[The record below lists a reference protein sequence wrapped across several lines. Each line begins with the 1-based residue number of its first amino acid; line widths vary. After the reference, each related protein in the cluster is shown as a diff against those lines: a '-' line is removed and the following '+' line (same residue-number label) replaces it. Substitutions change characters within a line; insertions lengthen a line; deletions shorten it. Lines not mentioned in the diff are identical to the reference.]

1 MADGV
6 NHALEQSPEAVLN
19 PATPPSD
26 GSSPFGNVPDHLLGE
41 VFQYLDSKDHCK
53 AVMKTCQRFTEP
65 ARNVCWKQSEM
76 RNYMALLS
84 MNGRPDFGY
93 ARMIRSQELLFGPG
107 GPDPSAMRMPLPLLE
122 HLSIRHDQLHVQV
135 NPVVVSGFI
144 TPRLKSLEVRHGR
157 TDNFIPALAQ
167 AQQLTQLLIHE
178 GVEVVG
184 GDPQAFGDLVRS
196 TPALTHVS
204 TGSLSSGQV
213 FIALARCPFM
223 EQLSMYS
230 YTDVDIY
237 DTLQALEAPQ
247 AFSNLKSLYITMQ
260 ASAAA
265 ILLPLLRRLET
276 LTIHINSVLTGGED
290 HGQIIPEIFN
300 ALQDKSLV
308 RLNISFAMEVQTNV
322 TAEMFDPLR
331 ASTSLKRLL
340 ITHNFLGMENISID
354 HVLPVSSPI
363 ESLVIWYFGHDL
375 DVEAFTQIGSRY
387 PRLRGL
393 DLLGEFDLDQ
403 LPRNNDNNNNNDEP
417 SWPALQNLSLTQT
430 SQQLIEETADAQ
442 VRSWVHKLIAIA
454 PNLSFFVSVEDF
466 LHPSV
471 RMQFLT
477 RPDGGVHCFWSHRW
491 SINRF

>member
-1 MADGV
+1 MTDGV
-6 NHALEQSPEAVLN
+6 NHALEQSPEPVLN

-41 VFQYLDSKDHCK
+41 VFQYLDFKDDCK
-53 AVMKTCQRFTEP
+53 AVMKTCQRFTAP
-65 ARNVCWKQSEM
+65 ARNVCWKQSQM
-76 RNYMALLS
+76 RNYMALLN

-93 ARMIRSQELLFGPG
+93 ARMIRSQELVFGPG

-196 TPALTHVS
+196 TPSLTHVS
-204 TGSLSSGQV
+204 TGSLSSGEV
-213 FIALARCPFM
+213 FIELARLPIM

-230 YTDVDIY
+230 HTDVDID
-237 DTLQALEAPQ
+237 DTIQALEVPQ

-265 ILLPLLRRLET
+265 ILLPLLRRLEAV
-276 LTIHINSVLTGGED
+276 TIHINSVLTGGED

-300 ALQDKSLV
+300 ALQGKSLV
-308 RLNISFAMEVQTNV
+308 SLNVSFAMEVQTNV
-322 TAEMFDPLR
+322 TAEMFNPLR

-340 ITHNFLGMENISID
+340 ITHNFLGMENISLD

-375 DVEAFTQIGSRY
+375 DVEALAQIGSRY
-387 PRLRGL
+387 PRLREL

-403 LPRNNDNNNNNDEP
+403 LPLNNDNSNGP
-417 SWPALQNLSLTQT
+417 LFPALQNLSLTQT
-430 SQQLIEETADAQ
+430 SQILIEETADAQ
-442 VRSWVHKLIAIA
+442 VRSWVDKLFAIA
-454 PNLSFFVSVEDF
+454 PNLQFFESVEGSLHHSVKMRF
-466 LHPSV
+466 L
-471 RMQFLT
+471 RQTNDMT
-477 RPDGGVHCFWSHRW
+477 NCFWSHRW
-491 SINRF
+491 SIDQS

>member
-1 MADGV
+1 
-6 NHALEQSPEAVLN
+6 
-19 PATPPSD
+19 
-26 GSSPFGNVPDHLLGE
+26 
-41 VFQYLDSKDHCK
+41 
-53 AVMKTCQRFTEP
+53 MKTCQRFTAP
-65 ARNVCWKQSEM
+65 ARDVCWKQSQM
-76 RNYMALLS
+76 RNYMALLN

-93 ARMIRSQELLFGPG
+93 ARMIRSQELVFGPG

-184 GDPQAFGDLVRS
+184 GDPQAFGDLVRLMPS
-196 TPALTHVS
+196 LTHVS
-204 TGSLSSGQV
+204 TGSLSSGRV

-230 YTDVDIY
+230 YTDVDIH

-247 AFSNLKSLYITMQ
+247 AFSHLKSLYITMQ

-265 ILLPLLRRLET
+265 ILLPLLSRLEA

-322 TAEMFDPLR
+322 TAEIL
-331 ASTSLKRLL
+331 
-340 ITHNFLGMENISID
+340 D

-375 DVEAFTQIGSRY
+375 DVEALTHVGSRY
-387 PRLRGL
+387 PRLREL

-403 LPRNNDNNNNNDEP
+403 LPLNNDNSNGP
-417 SWPALQNLSLTQT
+417 LFPALQNLSLTQT
-430 SQQLIEETADAQ
+430 SQILIEETADAQ
-442 VRSWVHKLIAIA
+442 VRSWVDKLFAIA
-454 PNLSFFVSVEDF
+454 PNLQFFESVEGS

-471 RMQFLT
+471 KMRFLRQT
-477 RPDGGVHCFWSHRW
+477 NGMTNCFWSHRW
-491 SINRF
+491 SIDQS

>member
-1 MADGV
+1 MTDEVNDG
-6 NHALEQSPEAVLN
+6 LEQSPEPVLN

-26 GSSPFGNVPDHLLGE
+26 GSSPFGNVPDHLF
-41 VFQYLDSKDHCK
+41 FQYLDSKDHCK
-53 AVMKTCQRFTEP
+53 AVMKTCQRFTAP

-76 RNYMALLS
+76 RNYMALLN

-93 ARMIRSQELLFGPG
+93 ARMIRSQELVFGPG
-107 GPDPSAMRMPLPLLE
+107 GPDPSAMRMPLPLLKY
-122 HLSIRHDQLHVQV
+122 LSIRHDQLHVQV

-196 TPALTHVS
+196 TPSLTHVS

-265 ILLPLLRRLET
+265 ILLPLLRRLKA
-276 LTIHINSVLTGGED
+276 LTIHINSVLTGGEE
-290 HGQIIPEIFN
+290 HQQIIPEIFN

-308 RLNISFAMEVQTNV
+308 NLNISFDHEVQMNV
-322 TAEMFDPLR
+322 TASIFDPLR

-340 ITHNFLGMENISID
+340 ITHNFMRMENISLD

-363 ESLVIWYFGHDL
+363 ESLVI
-375 DVEAFTQIGSRY
+375 
-387 PRLRGL
+387 
-393 DLLGEFDLDQ
+393 
-403 LPRNNDNNNNNDEP
+403 
-417 SWPALQNLSLTQT
+417 
-430 SQQLIEETADAQ
+430 
-442 VRSWVHKLIAIA
+442 
-454 PNLSFFVSVEDF
+454 
-466 LHPSV
+466 
-471 RMQFLT
+471 
-477 RPDGGVHCFWSHRW
+477 
-491 SINRF
+491 

>member
-1 MADGV
+1 MTDGV
-6 NHALEQSPEAVLN
+6 NHALEQSPEPVLT

-26 GSSPFGNVPDHLLGE
+26 GFSPFGNVPDHLLGE
-41 VFQYLDSKDHCK
+41 VFKYLDSKDHCK
-53 AVMKTCQRFTEP
+53 AVMKTCQRFTAP
-65 ARNVCWKQSEM
+65 ARNVCWKRSEM
-76 RNYMALLS
+76 RNYMALLN

-93 ARMIRSQELLFGPG
+93 ARMIRSQELVFGPG

-135 NPVVVSGFI
+135 NPVVLSGFI

-196 TPALTHVS
+196 MPSLTHLS
-204 TGSLSSGQV
+204 TRSLSSGQV

-230 YTDVDIY
+230 YTDVDIH
-237 DTLQALEAPQ
+237 DTLQALEAPK
-247 AFSNLKSLYITMQ
+247 AFGHLKSLYITMQ

-308 RLNISFAMEVQTNV
+308 SLNISFATEVQTNV

-340 ITHNFLGMENISID
+340 ITHNFLGLENISLD

-375 DVEAFTQIGSRY
+375 DVEALTQIGSRY
-387 PRLRGL
+387 PRLREL
-393 DLLGEFDLDQ
+393 DLLG
-403 LPRNNDNNNNNDEP
+403 DNGP
-417 SWPALQNLSLTQT
+417 LFPALQNLSLTQT
-430 SQQLIEETADAQ
+430 SQILIEETADAQ
-442 VRSWVHKLIAIA
+442 VRSWVDKLFAIA
-454 PNLSFFVSVEDF
+454 PNLQFFESVEGS

-471 RMQFLT
+471 KMRFLRQT
-477 RPDGGVHCFWSHRW
+477 NGMTNCFWSHRW
-491 SINRF
+491 TIDD